1 MSFTVDLQLM
11 LATASIAGSL
21 LIAALWWNRKLANEI
36 AERKAVER
44 ELRLF
49 SRVIEQSPA
58 AVLITDPQSR
68 IEYVNPAFSAVTG
81 YSLAEILGQK
91 PSLLK
96 SGLQDADDYRRL
108 WGTLQ
113 RGEVWRGE
121 LANRRKD
128 GELFWE
134 NAAIGPVFDEQG
146 QLIHYVAVKEDI
158 TERKRTERSLHDQ
171 LHFQDALLDTIPN
184 PIFIK
189 DRDAR
194 FVGCNTAYEEAFG
207 TSRGRLLGQT
217 ALDLHERP
225 EAERSAEYAE
235 DRRLITEGGTH
246 HRERTLRFADG
257 REHHLLYWIVSFDL
271 SDGQRGGLIGVMV
284 DISAL
289 KQAQH
294 LAEEATRAKSAF
306 LATMSHEI
314 RTPMNAIIS
323 TAHLALDTELSS
335 KQQQYLSRIEG
346 AARSLL
352 RLLNDILD
360 FSKIEAG
367 QLDLEAV
374 DFRLQEVLDLVA
386 QLLAAKAEAKGLALR
401 FEVAPAVPGALIGD
415 PLRLR
420 QILLNLAG
428 NAVKFSE
435 RGEICIRVGVEQ
447 QAGPDWLLRFSVEDT
462 GIGLSEA
469 QQAKLFRAFSQADT
483 SMTRRYGGSGLGLA
497 ICKRLSELM
506 GGRIGVESRLGQGS
520 TFWFSARF
528 RRPARLVDVADKLP
542 GAPLQRA
549 SRLCCLRLLLVED
562 DRVNQRVAYEL
573 LTRAGAEVSIAHH
586 GQEAIQQI
594 RQQRFDAVL
603 MDIQMP
609 IMDGLSATRAIRAL
623 PGCECLPILAMTA
636 HAMSGDH
643 EKSIQAGMNDHITKP
658 IDPPQL
664 FARLQYWLGDR
675 SDRGRALASAPRAL
689 GNEPGW
695 SPLDEPGLPQV
706 APAKADKTGHVC
718 AESELRAIL
727 EALAPEVR
735 ARRATRCRAALQ
747 AIQARSWPAHL
758 GADLQ
763 ALTRLLGQYR
773 FQDAHDQ
780 IERLFAR
787 LAVDPDAERASPDPT
802 LTSDPDSTAP

>member
-1 MSFTVDLQLM
+1 M
-11 LATASIAGSL
+11 LALAGVVGSL
-21 LIAALWWNRKLANEI
+21 LIATLWWNRKLANEI

-68 IEYVNPAFSAVTG
+68 IEYANPAFSAVTG
-81 YSLAEILGQK
+81 YGLAEILGGK

-108 WGTLQ
+108 WETLK

-158 TERKRTERSLHDQ
+158 TERKRTERSLRDQ
-171 LHFQDALLDTIPN
+171 LRFQDALLDTIPN

-189 DRDAR
+189 DREAR

-207 TSRGRLLGQT
+207 TSRVRLRGCT

-225 EAERSAEYAE
+225 EAERTAEQAE
-235 DRRLITEGGTH
+235 DRRLLANGGSRH
-246 HRERTLRFADG
+246 QERTLRLADG
-257 REHHLLYWIVSFDL
+257 REHQMLCWVVSFDL
-271 SDGQRGGLIGVMV
+271 CDGRRGGLIGVLV

-294 LAEEATRAKSAF
+294 LAEEATHAKSAF
-306 LATMSHEI
+306 LANMSHEI
-314 RTPMNAIIS
+314 RTPMNAILS
-323 TAHLALDTELSS
+323 TAHLALDTELTA
-335 KQQQYLSRIEG
+335 KQRDYLSRIDG

-386 QLLAAKAEAKGLALR
+386 QLLAAKAEAKGLVLR
-401 FEVAPAVPGALIGD
+401 FELVPAVPERLVGD

-435 RGEICIRVGVEQ
+435 HGEIRIRVAVEQ
-447 QAGPDWLLRFSVEDT
+447 GGEPRAEPSLLLRFSVQDT

-469 QQAKLFRAFSQADT
+469 QQAKLFQAFSQADT
-483 SMTRRYGGSGLGLA
+483 SISRRYGGSGLGLA

-506 GGRIGVESRLGQGS
+506 GGRIGVESRLGEGS

-528 RRPARLVDVADKLP
+528 GRSVRLAEVADTP
-542 GAPLQRA
+542 SRA
-549 SRLCCLRLLLVED
+549 SLPQANRVCGIRILLVED
-562 DRVNQRVAYEL
+562 DTINQRVAYEL
-573 LTRAGAEVSIAHH
+573 LTRAGAQVSIAAH
-586 GQEAIQQI
+586 GQEAIEQV
-594 RQQRFDAVL
+594 RQRSFDAVL

-609 IMDGLSATRAIRAL
+609 VMDGLSASRAIRAL
-623 PGCECLPILAMTA
+623 PGCERLPILAMSA

-658 IDPPQL
+658 VDPPQM
-664 FARLQYWLGDR
+664 FARLRYWLGDR
-675 SDRGRALASAPRAL
+675 DSKGWALTPA
-689 GNEPGW
+689 
-695 SPLDEPGLPQV
+695 
-706 APAKADKTGHVC
+706 APAPVAALPATPPGPQ
-718 AESELRAIL
+718 AGAALRAAL

-735 ARRATRCRAALQ
+735 ARRATRCRSALK
-747 AIQARSWPAHL
+747 ALHALPWPAHL
-758 GADLQ
+758 QADLQ
-763 ALTRLLGQYR
+763 ALTRLLNQYR
-773 FQDAHDQ
+773 FPEAGEQ
-780 IERLFAR
+780 IEQLLHRLD
-787 LAVDPDAERASPDPT
+787 LPS
-802 LTSDPDSTAP
+802 SDPPRPTP